1 MNLQVLTFLLL
12 SATAS
17 LAADITGVIK
27 LDGPQPKRPPLPL
40 TPESRKLYEGKPYPR
55 DEVELV
61 SVKGEIKNVF
71 VYIRKGL
78 PAGKTYPAPKKPA
91 LLDQKRSMFRPR
103 IQGLFVGQDFA
114 MRNSDPIIHNVR
126 SLSQENRPF
135 NIAQPAGTPDRLKR
149 FSDKEGPIELR
160 CDYHRWM
167 RAFIF
172 VMEHP
177 FFAVTDAQ
185 GRFTI
190 KNLPPGEYMLATW
203 HESFGENKQT
213 IRTGV
218 DGSKGVIFIYKPKR
232 GLNFE

>member
-1 MNLQVLTFLLL
+1 MRTFTLLFL
-12 SATAS
+12 SAVTAIG
-17 LAADITGVIK
+17 ADISGVIK
-27 LDGPQPKRPPLPL
+27 LDGPQPKRPPLQL
-40 TPESRKLYEGKPYPR
+40 TPESRKLYEGQPYPR

-61 SVKGEIKNVF
+61 SAKGEIKNVF

-78 PAGKTYPAPKKPA
+78 PAGKTYTAPKKAA
-91 LLDQKRSMFRPR
+91 LLDQQRSMFRPR

-135 NIAQPAGTPDRLKR
+135 NIAQPAGTPDRKKR
-149 FSDKEGPIELR
+149 FSDQEGPIELR

-177 FFAVTDAQ
+177 FFGVTDTQ
-185 GRFTI
+185 GRFSI
-190 KNLPPGEYMLATW
+190 KNLPPGEYVLATW

-213 IRTGV
+213 LKVGANGLNNANFT
-218 DGSKGVIFIYKPKR
+218 YKAKK

>member
-1 MNLQVLTFLLL
+1 MRLLALLL
-12 SATAS
+12 VSTATAI
-17 LAADITGVIK
+17 AADVSGIIK

-40 TPESRKLYEGKPYPR
+40 TPESRKLYEGRPYPR

-61 SVKGEIKNVF
+61 NEKREIQNVF

-160 CDYHRWM
+160 CDFHRWM
-167 RAFIF
+167 RAYIF

-177 FFAVTDAQ
+177 FFAITDPQ
-185 GRFTI
+185 GRFHI
-190 KNLPPGEYMLATW
+190 KNLPPGEYTLATW
-203 HESFGENKQT
+203 HESFGKNKQ
-213 IRTGV
+213 IIKVGV
-218 DGSKGVIFIYKPKR
+218 DGLNNVTFAYKPKQK
-232 GLNFE
+232 LNFE

>member
-1 MNLQVLTFLLL
+1 MRLLALLL
-12 SATAS
+12 VSTATAI
-17 LAADITGVIK
+17 AADVSGVIK

-40 TPESRKLYEGKPYPR
+40 TPESRKLYEGRPYPR

-61 SVKGEIKNVF
+61 STKGEIKNVF

-78 PAGKTYPAPKKPA
+78 PAGKTYTAPKKAA
-91 LLDQKRSMFRPR
+91 LLDQQRSMFRPR
-103 IQGLFVGQDFA
+103 VQGLFVGQDFA

-160 CDYHRWM
+160 CDFHRWM
-167 RAFIF
+167 RAYIF

-177 FFAVTDAQ
+177 FFAITDAK
-185 GRFTI
+185 GRFQI
-190 KNLPPGEYMLATW
+190 KNLPPGEYTLATW
-203 HESFGENKQT
+203 HESFGKNKQ
-213 IRTGV
+213 IIKVGV
-218 DGSKGVIFIYKPKR
+218 DGLNSVTFAYKPKQE
-232 GLNFE
+232 LKFE

>member
-1 MNLQVLTFLLL
+1 MRVLTLFIL
-12 SATAS
+12 SAATAIG
-17 LAADITGVIK
+17 ADVSGVIK
-27 LDGPQPKRPPLPL
+27 LNGPKPKRPPLPL
-40 TPESRKLYEGKPYPR
+40 TPESRKLYEGRPYPR

-61 SVKGEIKNVF
+61 SAKGEIKNVF

-78 PAGKTYPAPKKPA
+78 PVGKTYPAPKKAA

-149 FSDKEGPIELR
+149 FNDKEGPIELR

-167 RAFIF
+167 RAYLF

-190 KNLPPGEYMLATW
+190 KNLPAGEYTLVTW
-203 HESFGENKQT
+203 HESLGENKQ
-213 IRTGV
+213 IIKV
-218 DGSKGVIFIYKPKR
+218 GSSGLKGINFTYKPKKK
-232 GLNFE
+232 LNFQ

>member
-1 MNLQVLTFLLL
+1 MRTFTLLFL
-12 SATAS
+12 SAVTAIG
-17 LAADITGVIK
+17 ADISGVIK
-27 LDGPQPKRPPLPL
+27 LDGPQPKRPPLQL
-40 TPESRKLYEGKPYPR
+40 TPESRKLYEGQPYPR

-61 SVKGEIKNVF
+61 SAKGEIKNVF

-78 PAGKTYPAPKKPA
+78 PAGKTYTAPKKAA
-91 LLDQKRSMFRPR
+91 LLDQQRSMFRPR

-149 FSDKEGPIELR
+149 FSDQEGPIELR

-177 FFAVTDAQ
+177 FFGVTDTQ
-185 GRFTI
+185 GRFSI
-190 KNLPPGEYMLATW
+190 KNLPPGEYVLATW

-213 IRTGV
+213 LKVGTSGLNNAN
-218 DGSKGVIFIYKPKR
+218 FTYKAKT

>member
-1 MNLQVLTFLLL
+1 MTDETRALCGIPAHETLSHHLHNKKMAVLQVNALFKK
-12 SATAS
+12 
-17 LAADITGVIK
+17 AAPAPAK
-27 LDGPQPKRPPLPL
+27 KAAPAK
-40 TPESRKLYEGKPYPR
+40 
-55 DEVELV
+55 
-61 SVKGEIKNVF
+61 
-71 VYIRKGL
+71 KGL
-78 PAGKTYPAPKKPA
+78 FQKKAAPAPKKAA
-91 LLDQKRSMFRPR
+91 LLDQQRSMFRPR

-149 FSDKEGPIELR
+149 FSDQEGPIELR

-172 VMEHP
+172 VMKHP
-177 FFAVTDAQ
+177 FFDVTDTQ
-185 GRFTI
+185 GRFSI
-190 KNLPPGEYMLATW
+190 KNLPPGEYTLATW

-213 IRTGV
+213 LKVG
-218 DGSKGVIFIYKPKR
+218 GSGLNNANFTYKAKK

>member
-1 MNLQVLTFLLL
+1 MRLLALLL
-12 SATAS
+12 VSTATAI
-17 LAADITGVIK
+17 AADVSGVIK

-40 TPESRKLYEGKPYPR
+40 TPESRKLYEGRPYPR

-61 SVKGEIKNVF
+61 NEKREIQNVF

-78 PAGKTYPAPKKPA
+78 PAGKTYTAPKKAA
-91 LLDQKRSMFRPR
+91 LLDQQRSMFRPR
-103 IQGLFVGQDFA
+103 VQGLFVGQDFA

-160 CDYHRWM
+160 CDFHRWM
-167 RAFIF
+167 RAYIF

-177 FFAVTDAQ
+177 FFAITDAK
-185 GRFTI
+185 GRFQI
-190 KNLPPGEYMLATW
+190 KNLPPGEYTLATW
-203 HESFGENKQT
+203 HESFGKNKQ
-213 IRTGV
+213 IIKVGV
-218 DGSKGVIFIYKPKR
+218 DGLNNVTFAYKPKQK
-232 GLNFE
+232 LNFE

>member
-1 MNLQVLTFLLL
+1 MRLLALLL
-12 SATAS
+12 VSTATAI
-17 LAADITGVIK
+17 AADVSGVIK

-40 TPESRKLYEGKPYPR
+40 TPESRKLYEGQPYPR

-61 SVKGEIKNVF
+61 SAKGEIKNVF
-71 VYIRKGL
+71 VYIQKGL
-78 PAGKTYPAPKKPA
+78 PAGKSYPAPKKPA
-91 LLDQKRSMFRPR
+91 LLDQQRSMFRPR

-135 NIAQPAGTPDRLKR
+135 NIAHPAGTPDRLKR

-160 CDYHRWM
+160 CDFHRWM
-167 RAFIF
+167 RAFVF

-177 FFAVTDAQ
+177 FFAVTDSQ
-185 GRFTI
+185 GQFTI
-190 KNLPPGEYMLATW
+190 KNLPPGEYTLASW

-213 IRTGV
+213 IKSGV
-218 DGSKGVIFIYKPKR
+218 DDLKGITFAYKPKQK
-232 GLNFE
+232 LNFE

>member
-1 MNLQVLTFLLL
+1 MRILALLFL
-12 SATAS
+12 SAATVI
-17 LAADITGVIK
+17 AAEVSGVIK

-61 SVKGEIKNVF
+61 SPKGGIKNVF

-78 PAGKTYPAPKKPA
+78 PPEMSFEVPKKAA

-103 IQGLFVGQDFA
+103 VQGLFVGQNFA

-126 SLSQENRPF
+126 SLSEENRPF
-135 NIAQPAGTPDRLKR
+135 NIAQPAGTPDRIKR

-167 RAFIF
+167 RAYLF

-190 KNLPPGEYMLATW
+190 GNLPPGEYTLATW

-213 IRTGV
+213 IRVGANGLRNANFT
-218 DGSKGVIFIYKPKR
+218 YKPKK
-232 GLNFE
+232 GLNFQ

>member
-1 MNLQVLTFLLL
+1 MRTLTLLFI
-12 SATAS
+12 SAAAATA
-17 LAADITGVIK
+17 ADVSGLIK
-27 LDGPQPKRPPLPL
+27 LDGPQPKSPPLPL
-40 TPESRKLYEGKPYPR
+40 TPESRKLYEGRPYPR

-61 SVKGEIKNVF
+61 NEKREIQNVF
-71 VYIRKGL
+71 VYIQKGL

-91 LLDQKRSMFRPR
+91 LLDQQRSMFRPR

-160 CDYHRWM
+160 CDFHRWM
-167 RAFIF
+167 RAYIF

-177 FFAVTDAQ
+177 FFAITDAK
-185 GRFTI
+185 GRFHI
-190 KNLPPGEYMLATW
+190 KNLPPGEYTLATW
-203 HESFGENKQT
+203 HESFGENKKT
-213 IRTGV
+213 IKVGV
-218 DGSKGVIFIYKPKR
+218 AGLKEVTFTFKPSPK
-232 GLNFE
+232 LNFK

>member
-1 MNLQVLTFLLL
+1 MRTFTLLFL
-12 SATAS
+12 SAVTAIG
-17 LAADITGVIK
+17 ADISGVIK
-27 LDGPQPKRPPLPL
+27 LDGPQPKRPPLQL
-40 TPESRKLYEGKPYPR
+40 TPESRKLYEGQPYPR

-61 SVKGEIKNVF
+61 SAKGEIKNVF

-78 PAGKTYPAPKKPA
+78 PTGKTYTAPKKAA
-91 LLDQKRSMFRPR
+91 LLDQQRSMFRPR

-149 FSDKEGPIELR
+149 FSDQEGPIELR

-177 FFAVTDAQ
+177 FFGVTDAQ
-185 GRFTI
+185 GHFSI
-190 KNLPPGEYMLATW
+190 KNLPSGEYVLATW

-213 IRTGV
+213 IQVGKSALKNVNFT
-218 DGSKGVIFIYKPKR
+218 YKPKED
-232 GLNFE
+232 LNFE

>member
-1 MNLQVLTFLLL
+1 MRTLTLLFI
-12 SATAS
+12 SAAAAM
-17 LAADITGVIK
+17 AADISGIIK

-61 SVKGEIKNVF
+61 NEKREIQNVF

-78 PAGKTYPAPKKPA
+78 PTGKTYPAPKKPA
-91 LLDQKRSMFRPR
+91 LLDQQRSMFRPR
-103 IQGLFVGQDFA
+103 VQGLFVGQDFA

-149 FSDKEGPIELR
+149 FSNKEGPIELR
-160 CDYHRWM
+160 CDFHRWM
-167 RAFIF
+167 RAYIF

-177 FFAVTDAQ
+177 FFAITDAK
-185 GRFTI
+185 GRFQI
-190 KNLPPGEYMLATW
+190 KNLPPGEYTLATW
-203 HESFGENKQT
+203 HESFGKNKQ
-213 IRTGV
+213 IINVGV
-218 DGSKGVIFIYKPKR
+218 DGLNNVTFAYKPKQE
-232 GLNFE
+232 LNFE

>member
-1 MNLQVLTFLLL
+1 MKLITLLL
-12 SATAS
+12 ISTATVMS
-17 LAADITGVIK
+17 ADISGIIK

-61 SVKGEIKNVF
+61 SAKGEIKNVF

-78 PAGKTYPAPKKPA
+78 PAGKTYTTPKKAA
-91 LLDQKRSMFRPR
+91 LLDQKQSMFRPR

-177 FFAVTDAQ
+177 FFAVTDKQ

-190 KNLPPGEYMLATW
+190 KNLPPGEYTLATW

-213 IRTGV
+213 IKAGV
-218 DGSKGVIFIYKPKR
+218 DDLKGITFTYKPKR
-232 GLNFE
+232 GLNFK

>member
-1 MNLQVLTFLLL
+1 MRTLTLLFI
-12 SATAS
+12 SAAAAM
-17 LAADITGVIK
+17 AADISGIIK

-55 DEVELV
+55 DEVKLV
-61 SVKGEIKNVF
+61 GAKGEIKNVF

-91 LLDQKRSMFRPR
+91 LLDQQRSMFRPR

-177 FFAVTDAQ
+177 FFTVTDAQ

-190 KNLPPGEYMLATW
+190 KNLPPGEYTLATW
-203 HESFGENKQT
+203 HESFGKNNQT
-213 IRTGV
+213 IKAGV
-218 DGSKGVIFIYKPKR
+218 DGLKGVTFTYKPKR
-232 GLNFE
+232 ELNFE

>member
-1 MNLQVLTFLLL
+1 MRTLALLFL
-12 SATAS
+12 SAATAF
-17 LAADITGVIK
+17 AAEVSGVIK
-27 LDGPQPKRPPLPL
+27 LDGPQPKRPRLQL
-40 TPESRKLYEGKPYPR
+40 TPESRKLYEGRPYPH

-61 SVKGEIKNVF
+61 NPKGEIKNVF

-91 LLDQKRSMFRPR
+91 LLDQQRSMFRPR

-135 NIAQPAGTPDRLKR
+135 NIAQPAGTPDRIKR

-167 RAFIF
+167 RAYLF

-177 FFAVTDAQ
+177 FFAVSDAQ

-190 KNLPPGEYMLATW
+190 KNLPPGEYTLATW
-203 HESFGENKQT
+203 HESLGENKQT
-213 IRTGV
+213 IQVGAGGLKNTN
-218 DGSKGVIFIYKPKR
+218 FTYKPKK
-232 GLNFE
+232 GLNFQ

>member
-1 MNLQVLTFLLL
+1 MRTFTLLFL
-12 SATAS
+12 SAVTAIG
-17 LAADITGVIK
+17 ADISGVIK

-55 DEVELV
+55 DEVKLV
-61 SVKGEIKNVF
+61 SAKGEIKNVF

-78 PAGKTYPAPKKPA
+78 PAGKIYTAPKKPA
-91 LLDQKRSMFRPR
+91 LLDQQRSMFRPR

-160 CDYHRWM
+160 CDFHRWM

-177 FFAVTDAQ
+177 FFAVTNSQ
-185 GRFTI
+185 GQFTI
-190 KNLPPGEYMLATW
+190 KNLPPGEYTLASW

-213 IRTGV
+213 IKSGV
-218 DGSKGVIFIYKPKR
+218 DDLKGITFTYKPKR
-232 GLNFE
+232 ELNFE

>member
-1 MNLQVLTFLLL
+1 MRTLTLLFI
-12 SATAS
+12 SAVAAT
-17 LAADITGVIK
+17 AADISGIIK

-40 TPESRKLYEGKPYPR
+40 TPESRKLYEGRPYPR

-61 SVKGEIKNVF
+61 NEKREIQNVF
-71 VYIRKGL
+71 VYIQKGL

-91 LLDQKRSMFRPR
+91 LLDQQRSMFRPR
-103 IQGLFVGQDFA
+103 IQGLFVGQDFT

-160 CDYHRWM
+160 CDFHRWM
-167 RAFIF
+167 RAYIF

-177 FFAVTDAQ
+177 FFAITDAK
-185 GRFTI
+185 GRFQI
-190 KNLPPGEYMLATW
+190 KNLPPGEYTLATW
-203 HESFGENKQT
+203 HESFGKNKQ
-213 IRTGV
+213 IIKVGV
-218 DGSKGVIFIYKPKR
+218 DGLNNVTFAYKPKQE
-232 GLNFE
+232 LNFE

>member
-1 MNLQVLTFLLL
+1 MRTFTLLFL
-12 SATAS
+12 SAVTAIG
-17 LAADITGVIK
+17 ADISGVIK
-27 LDGPQPKRPPLPL
+27 LDGPQPKRPPLQL
-40 TPESRKLYEGKPYPR
+40 TPESRKLYEGQPYPR

-61 SVKGEIKNVF
+61 SAKGEIKNVF

-78 PAGKTYPAPKKPA
+78 PTGKTYTAPKKAA

-135 NIAQPAGTPDRLKR
+135 NIAQPAGTPDRKKR
-149 FSDKEGPIELR
+149 FSDQEGPIELR

-177 FFAVTDAQ
+177 FFGVTDTQ
-185 GRFTI
+185 GRFSI
-190 KNLPPGEYMLATW
+190 KNLPPGEYVLATW

-213 IRTGV
+213 LKVGTSGLNNAN
-218 DGSKGVIFIYKPKR
+218 FTYKAKK

>member
-1 MNLQVLTFLLL
+1 MRLLALLL
-12 SATAS
+12 VSTATVM
-17 LAADITGVIK
+17 AADVSGVIRF
-27 LDGPQPKRPPLPL
+27 DGAQPKRPPLPL
-40 TPESRKLYEGKPYPR
+40 TPESRKLYEGRPYPR

-61 SVKGEIKNVF
+61 SAKGEIQNVF
-71 VYIRKGL
+71 VYIYKGL
-78 PAGKTYPAPKKPA
+78 PTEKTYTAPKKPA
-91 LLDQKRSMFRPR
+91 LLDQQRSMFRPR

-135 NIAQPAGTPDRLKR
+135 NIAQPAGTPDRLKQ

-177 FFAVTDAQ
+177 FFTVTDSQ

-190 KNLPPGEYMLATW
+190 KTLPPGEYTLATW
-203 HESFGENKQT
+203 HESFGKNKQ
-213 IRTGV
+213 IIKVG
-218 DGSKGVIFIYKPKR
+218 GGGLKGVTFTYKPKQK
-232 GLNFE
+232 LNFE

>member
-1 MNLQVLTFLLL
+1 MRTLTLLIL
-12 SATAS
+12 SAATA
-17 LAADITGVIK
+17 LAADVSGVIK
-27 LDGPQPKRPPLPL
+27 LNGPQPKRPPLQL
-40 TPESRKLYEGKPYPR
+40 TPESRKLYEGRPYPH

-61 SVKGEIKNVF
+61 SAKGEIKNVF

-78 PAGKTYPAPKKPA
+78 PAGKTYAAPKKAA
-91 LLDQKRSMFRPR
+91 LLDQQRSMFRPR

-149 FSDKEGPIELR
+149 FSDQEGPIELR

-177 FFAVTDAQ
+177 FFGVTDAQ
-185 GRFTI
+185 GRFSI
-190 KNLPPGEYMLATW
+190 KNLPSGEYTLATW

-213 IRTGV
+213 IQVGKSALKNVNFT
-218 DGSKGVIFIYKPKR
+218 YKPKED
-232 GLNFE
+232 LNFE

>member
-1 MNLQVLTFLLL
+1 MRTLTLLFI
-12 SATAS
+12 SASAAM
-17 LAADITGVIK
+17 AADISGIIK
-27 LDGPQPKRPPLPL
+27 LDGPQPKRSPLPL
-40 TPESRKLYEGKPYPR
+40 TPESRKLYEGRPYPR

-61 SVKGEIKNVF
+61 NEKREIQNVF

-160 CDYHRWM
+160 CDFHRWM
-167 RAFIF
+167 RAFVF

-177 FFAVTDAQ
+177 FFAVTDSQ
-185 GRFTI
+185 GQFTI
-190 KNLPPGEYMLATW
+190 KNLPPGEYTLASW
-203 HESFGENKQT
+203 HESFGENKQ
-213 IRTGV
+213 IIKV
-218 DGSKGVIFIYKPKR
+218 GSSGLNSIKFTYKPKKE
-232 GLNFE
+232 LNFE

>member
-1 MNLQVLTFLLL
+1 M
-12 SATAS
+12 
-17 LAADITGVIK
+17 
-27 LDGPQPKRPPLPL
+27 
-40 TPESRKLYEGKPYPR
+40 
-55 DEVELV
+55 ELV
-61 SVKGEIKNVF
+61 SAKGEIKNVF

-78 PAGKTYPAPKKPA
+78 PAGKTYAAPKKAA
-91 LLDQKRSMFRPR
+91 LLDQQRSMFRPR

-172 VMEHP
+172 VMDHP

-190 KNLPPGEYMLATW
+190 KNLPPGEYVLVTW
-203 HESFGENKQT
+203 HESFGENKQSIQVRNSELKNVNFT
-213 IRTGV
+213 
-218 DGSKGVIFIYKPKR
+218 YKPKK

>member
-1 MNLQVLTFLLL
+1 MRTFTLLFL
-12 SATAS
+12 SAVTAIGT
-17 LAADITGVIK
+17 DISGVIK
-27 LDGPQPKRPPLPL
+27 LDGPQPKRPPLQL
-40 TPESRKLYEGKPYPR
+40 TPESRKLYEGHPYPR

-61 SVKGEIKNVF
+61 STKGEIKNVF

-78 PAGKTYPAPKKPA
+78 PTGKTYTAPKKAA
-91 LLDQKRSMFRPR
+91 LLDQQRSMFRPR

-149 FSDKEGPIELR
+149 FSDQEGPIELR

-177 FFAVTDAQ
+177 FFGVTDAQ
-185 GRFTI
+185 GRFSI
-190 KNLPPGEYMLATW
+190 KNLPSGEYVLATW
-203 HESFGENKQT
+203 HESFGENKQIIQVGNSALKNVNFT
-213 IRTGV
+213 
-218 DGSKGVIFIYKPKR
+218 YKPKED
-232 GLNFE
+232 LNFE

>member
-1 MNLQVLTFLLL
+1 MRTLTLLFI
-12 SATAS
+12 SAVAAT
-17 LAADITGVIK
+17 AADISGIIK

-61 SVKGEIKNVF
+61 SAKGEIKNVF
-71 VYIRKGL
+71 VYIQKGL
-78 PAGKTYPAPKKPA
+78 PAGKTYTAPEKAA
-91 LLDQKRSMFRPR
+91 LLDQQRSMFRPR
-103 IQGLFVGQDFA
+103 VQGLFVGQDFA

-149 FSDKEGPIELR
+149 FNDKEGPIELR

-177 FFAVTDAQ
+177 FFTVTDAQ

-190 KNLPPGEYMLATW
+190 KNLPPGEYTLATW

-213 IRTGV
+213 IKAGV
-218 DGSKGVIFIYKPKR
+218 DGLKGVTFTYKPKR
-232 GLNFE
+232 ELNFE

>member
-1 MNLQVLTFLLL
+1 MRTLTLLFI
-12 SATAS
+12 SAAAAM
-17 LAADITGVIK
+17 AADISGIIK

-61 SVKGEIKNVF
+61 SAKGEIKNVF
-71 VYIRKGL
+71 VYIQKGL

-91 LLDQKRSMFRPR
+91 LLDQQRSMFRPR

-135 NIAQPAGTPDRLKR
+135 NFAQPAGTPDRLKR

-160 CDYHRWM
+160 CDFHRWM
-167 RAFIF
+167 RAYIF

-177 FFAVTDAQ
+177 FFAITDAK
-185 GRFTI
+185 GRFQI
-190 KNLPPGEYMLATW
+190 KNLPPGEYTLATW
-203 HESFGENKQT
+203 HESFGKNKQ
-213 IRTGV
+213 IIKVGV
-218 DGSKGVIFIYKPKR
+218 DGLNSVTFAYKPKQE
-232 GLNFE
+232 LKFE